1 MDAPPESFE
10 DCIRRIA
17 APMDDKAKAFAELL
31 LAAAITDE
39 QRWQYCK
46 DHSSWIRGE
55 SGDHDYMAV
64 WVPKGSDLSC
74 KAMREAAI
82 DAAINALKKEE

>member
-1 MDAPPESFE
+1 MAKPESFE
-10 DCIRRIA
+10 HSIRRIA
-17 APMDDKAKAFAELL
+17 APMDDTAKAFAERL
-31 LAAAITDE
+31 LAAGITDE

-46 DHSSWIRGE
+46 DYSSWIRSE
-55 SGDHDYMAV
+55 NPNLDYMAV

-82 DAAINALKKEE
+82 DAAIINLQKKAG